1 MTTPEEGAHTPVD
14 PAHNVLLGLHFTA
27 GTFGDKRPG
36 QDTFGPERTG
46 DALTELAAT
55 PPEDVSF
62 GARLD
67 VLHALAKADFPDYDK
82 HEAAY
87 IALADSI
94 GAPNGL
100 DAQTVLDDV
109 KASAGGD
116 TPFAATRTAAKL
128 PHSAT
133 AFVGEEICNMARVVV
148 DGKAATWIFSEFETD
163 APFAQ
168 LARWVDPR
176 NWPDN
181 APMMFKRMEPHRW
194 GDHRADRAGGARALA
209 RRIPRGGAA
218 GPAAQDPP
226 PLRLLR
232 RPGDGG
238 RHDLRPHVQRRGPDH
253 RRPWLP
259 AGIRHR
265 RRGPPG
271 ERL

>member
-1 MTTPEEGAHTPVD
+1 MTPSPSSPPPH
-14 PAHNVLLGLHFTA
+14 
-27 GTFGDKRPG
+27 R
-36 QDTFGPERTG
+36 RT
-46 DALTELAAT
+46 
-55 PPEDVSF
+55 SRF

-133 AFVGEEICNMARVVV
+133 AFVGEEICNTARVVV

-181 APMMFKRMEPHRW
+181 APMMFKRMELIGGEITALTGLEVPEHWHGEFLEEVQLVQRLKTLLHC
-194 GDHRADRAGGARALA
+194 DYYADPGTAVGMTYDLTFSVEDQIIVDRGFLLASDIGGGAHRVRGSEGRRVRGVELGHGGNVRVPVVDRLRA
-209 RRIPRGGAA
+209 PGG
-218 GPAAQDPP
+218 
-226 PLRLLR
+226 
-232 RPGDGG
+232 
-238 RHDLRPHVQRRGPDH
+238 H
-253 RRPWLP
+253 RRHQVD
-259 AGIRHR
+259 AT
-265 RRGPPG
+265 
-271 ERL
+271 